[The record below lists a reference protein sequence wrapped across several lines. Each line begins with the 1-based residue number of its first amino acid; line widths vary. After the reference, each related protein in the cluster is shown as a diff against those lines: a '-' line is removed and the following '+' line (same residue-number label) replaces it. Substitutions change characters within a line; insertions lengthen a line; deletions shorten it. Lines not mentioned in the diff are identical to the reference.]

1 MAETI
6 SIIGDGAM
14 GTVCATILA
23 RKGYEVTLWGY
34 NDEQIRMWQE
44 FRENQRFLPGVILPI
59 SIRLTADDEEAF
71 RNAGLVISAVPCK
84 YLRSIWQRLAKHV
97 PAGIPLVSVSKGIEN
112 QTFLRPTQVIRE
124 VAGPRPLAAFSG
136 PNIAYELAQ
145 GLPATATVAS
155 SDTAFTQGVQKAFST
170 SWFRIY
176 TNTDIVGVELAGA
189 TKNIIAIAAG
199 VIDGLKLGDNA
210 KAALVTRG
218 LVEITRLGVAM
229 GAQSSTFSGLSGM
242 GDLITTCISPHG
254 RNRSFGEAIGQG
266 KKIEEALDEIPGEV
280 EGINTCRSVVKL
292 ARQYEVE
299 VPIAQAVY
307 QIVFEGKSVKQAIG
321 DLMTR
326 QLRAESIS

>member
-6 SIIGDGAM
+6 SIVGDGAM

-34 NDEQIRMWQE
+34 NDEQIRMWEE

-59 SIRLTADDEEAF
+59 SIRLTADDEEVF

-84 YLRSIWQRLAKHV
+84 YLRSIWQRLAEHV
-97 PAGIPLVSVSKGIEN
+97 PAGMPLVSVTKGIEN

-136 PNIAYELAQ
+136 PNIAVELAQ

-155 SDTAFTQGVQKAFST
+155 SDTAFTQGVQQAFST

-242 GDLITTCISPHG
+242 GDLVTTCISPHG

-299 VPIAQAVY
+299 VPITQAVY